1 MKDLILWESLNS
13 EEFESAMVDT
23 VLQELQFL
31 SSPNSV
37 RVHSLSDLSGMTCFS
52 GIVHPPPPSHS

>member
-23 VLQELQFL
+23 VLRELQFL

-37 RVHSLSDLSGMTCFS
+37 HVHSLSDLSGMTCFS
-52 GIVHPPPPSHS
+52 GIVHP